1 MNLNSVV
8 MTKIRPTVIF
18 DPSNPEHRKHAW
30 IMIKN
35 RSLKDCPWIFA
46 LHEGHDNVIDM
57 IYRDLT
63 EWYVEKE
70 FGVAA
75 KPQKQVV
82 NLRG

>member
-1 MNLNSVV
+1 
-8 MTKIRPTVIF
+8 
-18 DPSNPEHRKHAW
+18 
-30 IMIKN
+30 MIKN

-63 EWYVEKE
+63 EWYVEQE

>member
-18 DPSNPEHRKHAW
+18 DPSNEDHRRHGW
-30 IMIKN
+30 LMIKN

-57 IYRDLT
+57 IHIELAR
-63 EWYVEKE
+63 WYAARE
-70 FGVAA
+70 FEVD
-75 KPQKQVV
+75 KKRV
-82 NLRG
+82 

>member
-18 DPSNPEHRKHAW
+18 DPSNKEHRRHAW

-35 RSLKDCPWIFA
+35 RSLKDSPWIFA

-57 IYRDLT
+57 INREMVRWYTDQEFVVADL
-63 EWYVEKE
+63 
-70 FGVAA
+70 
-75 KPQKQVV
+75 PQ
-82 NLRG
+82 NT

>member
-18 DPSNPEHRKHAW
+18 DPNDIEHCRQGSL
-30 IMIKN
+30 MIKN

-57 IYRDLT
+57 INRELVRWYT
-63 EWYVEKE
+63 ERE
-70 FGVAA
+70 FAVD
-75 KPQKQVV
+75 KKRV
-82 NLRG
+82 

>member
-18 DPSNPEHRKHAW
+18 DPSNKEHRKHGYL
-30 IMIKN
+30 MLKN

-57 IYRDLT
+57 INRELVL
-63 EWYVEKE
+63 WYTARE
-70 FGVAA
+70 FEVD
-75 KPQKQVV
+75 KKRV
-82 NLRG
+82 

>member
-18 DPSNPEHRKHAW
+18 DPSNKEHRRHGW
-30 IMIKN
+30 LMIKN

-57 IYRDLT
+57 INRELVQ
-63 EWYVEKE
+63 WYTDRE
-70 FGVAA
+70 FAVD
-75 KPQKQVV
+75 KKRV
-82 NLRG
+82 

>member
-18 DPSNPEHRKHAW
+18 DPSNKEHRRHAW

-35 RSLKDCPWIFA
+35 RSLKDSPWIFA

-57 IYRDLT
+57 INR
-63 EWYVEKE
+63 EMVRWYTDQE
-70 FGVAA
+70 FVVADQ
-75 KPQKQVV
+75 PQNK
-82 NLRG
+82 

>member
-18 DPSNPEHRKHAW
+18 DANIKEHRRQGW
-30 IMIKN
+30 LMIKN

-57 IYRDLT
+57 INRELVQ
-63 EWYVEKE
+63 WYTNRE
-70 FGVAA
+70 FGVD
-75 KPQKQVV
+75 KKRV
-82 NLRG
+82 

>member
-18 DPSNPEHRKHAW
+18 DPSNKEHRRHGW
-30 IMIKN
+30 MMIKN

-57 IYRDLT
+57 INRELVQ
-63 EWYVEKE
+63 WYTDRE
-70 FGVAA
+70 FAVD
-75 KPQKQVV
+75 KKRV
-82 NLRG
+82 